1 MKRLKLTILLV
12 FLSAAMTALI
22 ALFVSR
28 GRAKP
33 IARTE
38 EESGAPVPA
47 LPARVGEKESFV
59 APPVQRVEIMPLDE
73 RTLERFQEANSRA
86 MSRLLEQQNGLPYTV
101 AASVSLRA
109 AMADLGHDPDKTLLY
124 WLSPQFQKD
133 RANGNQKEAVSLS
146 RTTGNLLSIALGDN
160 ASGEEFAV
168 LLKQLSPEVR
178 AAAIKRREAARLRI

>member
-1 MKRLKLTILLV
+1 MKRRMLTVIFILLGV
-12 FLSAAMTALI
+12 ALIALI

-33 IARTE
+33 TARPE
-38 EESGAPVPA
+38 EESGAQVPA
-47 LPARVGEKESFV
+47 LPARVGEKESF
-59 APPVQRVEIMPLDE
+59 ATPLVQRVEIMPLDE

-86 MSRLLEQQNGLPYTV
+86 MSQLLEQQNGLPYTV

-124 WLSPQFQKD
+124 WLSPKFQKD

-146 RTTGNLLSIALGDN
+146 RSTGNLLSIALGDN
-160 ASGEEFAV
+160 ASDEEFAV
-168 LLKQLSPEVR
+168 ILKQLSPEVR
-178 AAAIKRREAARLRI
+178 LAAIKRRGRE